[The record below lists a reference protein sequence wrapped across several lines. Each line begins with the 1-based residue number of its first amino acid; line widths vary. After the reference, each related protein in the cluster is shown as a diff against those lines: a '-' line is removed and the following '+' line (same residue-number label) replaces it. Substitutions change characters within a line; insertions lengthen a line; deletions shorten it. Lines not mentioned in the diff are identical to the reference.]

1 MSLSSH
7 GGRRASS
14 SSSSSSRAS
23 ASASTGIPG
32 RSGREEMQQLALALA
47 LTSGLPSRL
56 GRRWREEDQQ
66 DQLQQQQLEE

>member
-7 GGRRASS
+7 GDRRASS
-14 SSSSSSRAS
+14 SSSRASAS